1 MAWGS
6 VYVNNEEKA
15 EENRTSAYTF
25 LIVGGVGLI
34 VIVLF
39 FLGIIDIKMS
49 LTNRYMISGVMGVL
63 FLLFIVMGIISMKN
77 FRTFKRKAC
86 KENNL
91 TIEIKKWCME
101 NFSKE
106 EIDEV
111 LVFSDER
118 EEVQYF
124 QRYDYMKNAI
134 KNQFM
139 NLDEGYLD
147 RLVEEIYPEI
157 FEDAFEG
164 APPGDSGDFSGGR
177 ES

>member
-34 VIVLF
+34 VIILF

-63 FLLFIVMGIISMKN
+63 FLLFIVMGIISMRN
-77 FRTFKRKAC
+77 FKTFKRKAC

-91 TIEIKKWCME
+91 TVEIKKWCME
-101 NFSKE
+101 NFTKE
-106 EIDEV
+106 EIDGI
-111 LVFSDER
+111 LAFSDER

-124 QRYDYMKNAI
+124 QRYDHMKNAI
-134 KNQFM
+134 KNQFV

-157 FEDAFEG
+157 FEKTAS
-164 APPGDSGDFSGGR
+164 APSEETSL
-177 ES
+177 